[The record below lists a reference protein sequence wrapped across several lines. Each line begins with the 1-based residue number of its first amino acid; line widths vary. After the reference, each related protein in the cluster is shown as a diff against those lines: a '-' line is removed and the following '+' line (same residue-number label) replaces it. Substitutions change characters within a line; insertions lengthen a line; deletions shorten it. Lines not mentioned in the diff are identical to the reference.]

1 MKKVMYVVHRAEIK
15 RVIMV
20 KQTPKGFMSESG
32 RFYAREKLFSPSED
46 VDKTYKTQYVVGTLQ
61 KAISIANEQYHG
73 QKQKLYYAHDAMW
86 RKSITLDGERRFD
99 MVIEQ

>member
-32 RFYAREKLFSPSED
+32 RFYAREKLFSPSEN

-61 KAISIANEQYHG
+61 KALSIANEQYHG
-73 QKQKLYYAHDAMW
+73 QERKLHYAHDALY
-86 RKSITLDGERRFD
+86 RRGIVLDGERRPD